1 MLEIIFIIAGIAVLC
16 YTMILKG
23 NAWQS
28 FVDSHKKEKSDNE
41 KKR

>member
-1 MLEIIFIIAGIAVLC
+1 MQENIFINAGIAVLC